1 MELGEIAAITGLPGL
16 FKITARRNDGL
27 IVTSLVD
34 GKTQFVSGRNHM
46 FTTLDSITMY
56 TTDEPAEL
64 KAVLASIKE
73 KESSHP
79 VPDGKDDAKIKAWM
93 EAILPTYDKEKVYVS
108 DMKKLAKWYT
118 LLKSKN
124 LIEELLAEKAEEQ
137 IEEVSEEAADTKG
150 KKAKVAKEEKPKKE
164 SKPKVA
170 KADKSS
176 TKAST
181 KPAPGA
187 KKVTAPRKAQ

>member
-1 MELGEIAAITGLPGL
+1 MELGEIAAITGMPGL
-16 FKITARRNDGL
+16 YKITARRNDGL

-34 GKTQFVSGRNHM
+34 GKNQFVSGRTHM

-56 TTDEPAEL
+56 TTDEPVEL
-64 KAVLASIKE
+64 KTVLASIKE

-93 EAILPTYDKEKVYVS
+93 EVVLPAYDKEKVYVS

-118 LLKSKN
+118 LLSSKN
-124 LIEELLAEKAEEQ
+124 LVEELLAEKK
-137 IEEVSEEAADTKG
+137 EEAAAETTEDTGDAKE
-150 KKAKVAKEEKPKKE
+150 KKTKVAKEDKPKKE
-164 SKPKVA
+164 SKPKVS
-170 KADKSS
+170 KADKPSS
-176 TKAST
+176 KAST
-181 KPAPGA
+181 KPAPAA